1 MFIFPRSTAAVLL
14 PLAAVA
20 LVVLISGC
28 AQAPPR
34 MANASTPCPI
44 GSVEVYT
51 ASGPDRNAET
61 VGCQNAAKLEARLE
75 WLRR

>member
-14 PLAAVA
+14 PLAVVA
-20 LVVLISGC
+20 LVVLVSGC
-28 AQAPPR
+28 AQTPSR
-34 MANASTPCPI
+34 LSSASTACPS

-51 ASGPDRNAET
+51 ANGPDRNAERT
-61 VGCQNAAKLEARLE
+61 GCQNAAALEANLE